1 MRVVCLKFIP
11 ALVIV
16 SLIALYY
23 SNLSRNKFQF
33 QQNRI
38 MGKKL
43 NPEKKQMIALG
54 DCRVMFDIDPSIVS
68 EKSGLNFAFPGNSYS
83 KKYFHLAESKLNE
96 KSDIL
101 IGISS
106 ESLTMANGNKAI
118 ENYVSEFRSKNIM
131 IRNINIFLEYVF
143 PKLSLKDFFFGR
155 LFLGDSTQFN
165 SVEIKDNGTYVYLG
179 DYVDELRASEHY
191 RNVFKKNKIDFN
203 IIKEM
208 IDFSKRMISK
218 GHRVYFFDTPVHES
232 VLKEEEKLLE
242 QTQKVI
248 NFLYKSLKETGA
260 CHLTHNNDFKTWD
273 GEHLLPNEA
282 KRFSKL
288 LGEKI
293 RNQDCEK

>member
-1 MRVVCLKFIP
+1 
-11 ALVIV
+11 
-16 SLIALYY
+16 
-23 SNLSRNKFQF
+23 
-33 QQNRI
+33 
-38 MGKKL
+38 
-43 NPEKKQMIALG
+43 
-54 DCRVMFDIDPSIVS
+54 
-68 EKSGLNFAFPGNSYS
+68 
-83 KKYFHLAESKLNE
+83 
-96 KSDIL
+96 
-101 IGISS
+101 
-106 ESLTMANGNKAI
+106 MANGNKAI

-155 LFLGDSTQFN
+155 LFIGDSTQFN

-248 NFLYKSLKETGA
+248 NFLYKSLK
-260 CHLTHNNDFKTWD
+260 K
-273 GEHLLPNEA
+273 P
-282 KRFSKL
+282 
-288 LGEKI
+288 
-293 RNQDCEK
+293 